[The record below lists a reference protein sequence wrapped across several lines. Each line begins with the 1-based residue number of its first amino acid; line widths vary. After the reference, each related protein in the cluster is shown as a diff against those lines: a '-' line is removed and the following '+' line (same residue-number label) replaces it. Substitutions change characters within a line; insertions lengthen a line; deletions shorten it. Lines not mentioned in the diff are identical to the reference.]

1 MHSATL
7 NDDCAF
13 CLVLL
18 AFLVVLMWNE
28 LTLRNFSKVTKSFA
42 FLWKIPLNEGESS
55 MDNFSSIPKEIN

>member
-1 MHSATL
+1 
-7 NDDCAF
+7 
-13 CLVLL
+13 LVLL